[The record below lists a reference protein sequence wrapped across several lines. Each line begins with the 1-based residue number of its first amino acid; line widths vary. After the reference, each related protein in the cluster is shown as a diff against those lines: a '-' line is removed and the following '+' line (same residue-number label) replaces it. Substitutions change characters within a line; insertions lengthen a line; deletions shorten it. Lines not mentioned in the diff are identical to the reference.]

1 MQYRIRILPRW
12 LIFLVDI
19 FFVQFSI
26 FVAFAL
32 RFNFDWHEMARFDLN
47 LIFGLSLLVNGVLFY
62 IFKSYA
68 GIIRYTNIEDAYR
81 LIIVN
86 SLATLIYYVINLIL
100 NQPPR
105 ATLLFPKAVV
115 GIYWFTTN
123 FTLISYRLGIKHFF
137 NNYYA
142 QKQQEERIK
151 TKVAIFNVSETGV
164 MTKKVI
170 NDLTNSDLQVAAF
183 LDENLSRAGRI
194 MDGIPIY
201 GTDDDNF
208 RKLKQDGIEML
219 IIANRDISKI
229 QLNYLVDISLNYGLR
244 VQQVPPIEQWLNG
257 NLNIQQLKDI
267 NIEDLLERPVI
278 QISND
283 KIDSELRGKKILV
296 TGAAGSIGSEIVR
309 QLTNYYPSLIILC
322 DKAETPMHDLT
333 LELNENYKSANY
345 KAYMGDVCDYQRMEN
360 LFETYNP
367 DIVFHAAAYKHVPMM
382 EDNPSVAIINN
393 VLGTKTLADLAVAN
407 GVEKFVTVST
417 DKAVNPTNI
426 MGASKRIAEI
436 YTQSLYKFISETH
449 NLVTLKGIAYPT
461 KFVTT
466 RFGNVLGSNGSVI
479 PRFKQQLDRGGPITV
494 THPEITR
501 YFMTIPE
508 ACRLV
513 LEAGVMGHG
522 GEIFVFDMGQP
533 VKIVDLAKKMI
544 RLAGKTPDV
553 DVRIE
558 YSGLRPGEKLYEEL
572 LNNAENTQPTYHDKI
587 MIASVRE
594 YDYPEVKGHIEKM
607 IASARKH
614 YSTETVEQM
623 KDLVP
628 EFISNNSIFE
638 NLDKETSKAVA

>member
-12 LIFLVDI
+12 FIFLVDI
-19 FFVQFSI
+19 FFVQFCI
-26 FVAFAL
+26 FIAFAL
-32 RFNFDWHEMARFDLN
+32 RFNFDLQEMARFNLN
-47 LIFGLSLLVNGVLFY
+47 LILGLSLVVNTVLFY

-86 SLATLIYYVINLIL
+86 SLASLIYYTITLIL
-100 NQPPR
+100 NTPPH

-115 GIYWFTTN
+115 GIYWFTAN
-123 FTLISYRLGIKHFF
+123 FVLISYRLGIKHFF
-137 NNYYA
+137 KYYYL
-142 QKQQEERIK
+142 QKQEERHRA
-151 TKVAIFNVSETGV
+151 KVAIFDTTEAGI

-170 NDLTNSDLQVAAF
+170 NDLSNTDLLVAAF
-183 LDENLSRAGRI
+183 IDDNLSRGGRF
-194 MDGIPIY
+194 MDGLPIY
-201 GTDDDNF
+201 GTDDASF
-208 RKLKQDGIEML
+208 RKLKQDGIEMFV
-219 IIANRDISKI
+219 IANMDIPKE
-229 QLNYLVDISLNYGLR
+229 QLNYLVDISLTYGLR
-244 VQQVPPIEQWLNG
+244 VQQVPPIQQWLNG
-257 NLNIQQLKDI
+257 TLNIQQLKDI

-278 QISND
+278 KISNE
-283 KIDSELRGKKILV
+283 KIDGELRGKKILV

-309 QLTNYYPSLIILC
+309 QLTNYHPTLIILC

-333 LELNENYKSANY
+333 LELNEHYKSANY
-345 KAYMGDVCDYQRMEN
+345 KAYMGDVCDSRVWRD

-382 EDNPSVAIINN
+382 ENNPSVAIINN

-436 YTQSLYKFISETH
+436 YSQSLYKYLHRISY
-449 NLVTLKGIAYPT
+449 NQSSLKGMAHPT

-479 PRFKQQLDRGGPITV
+479 PRFKQQMDRGGPITV

-513 LEAGVMGHG
+513 LEAGVMG
-522 GEIFVFDMGQP
+522 
-533 VKIVDLAKKMI
+533 
-544 RLAGKTPDV
+544 
-553 DVRIE
+553 
-558 YSGLRPGEKLYEEL
+558 
-572 LNNAENTQPTYHDKI
+572 
-587 MIASVRE
+587 
-594 YDYPEVKGHIEKM
+594 
-607 IASARKH
+607 
-614 YSTETVEQM
+614 
-623 KDLVP
+623 
-628 EFISNNSIFE
+628 
-638 NLDKETSKAVA
+638 KAVRYSCLIWASR

>member
-19 FFVQFSI
+19 FFVQLSI
-26 FVAFAL
+26 FAAFAL
-32 RFNFDWHEMARFDLN
+32 RFNFDWQEMARFNLN
-47 LIFGLSLLVNGVLFY
+47 LIFGLSFVVSGVLFY

-86 SLATLIYYVINLIL
+86 SLAALIYYVINLVL

-115 GIYWFTTN
+115 GIYWLTTN

-137 NNYYA
+137 NNYYQ
-142 QKQQEERIK
+142 QKQEERIK
-151 TKVAIFNVSETGV
+151 TKVAIYDTSEAGV

-170 NDLTNSDLQVAAF
+170 NDLSNSDLQVAVF
-183 LDENLSRAGRI
+183 LDDNSARAGRI
-194 MDGIPIY
+194 MDGLPIY
-201 GTDDDNF
+201 GIEDENF
-208 RKLKQDGIEML
+208 RKLKQDGVDL
-219 IIANRDISKI
+219 VIIANRDIPKEK
-229 QLNYLVDISLNYGLR
+229 LNYLVDISLNYGLR
-244 VQQVPPIEQWLNG
+244 VQQVPPIQQWLNG
-257 NLNIQQLKDI
+257 TLNIQQLKDI

-278 QISND
+278 KISND

-309 QLTNYYPSLIILC
+309 QLTHYYPSLIILC

-333 LELNENYKSANY
+333 LELNEHYKSANY

-436 YTQSLYKFISETH
+436 YSQSLFKFISDKH
-449 NLVTLKGIAYPT
+449 NLSSFKGMAHPT

-479 PRFKQQLDRGGPITV
+479 PRFKQQLERGGPITV

-513 LEAGVMGHG
+513 LEAGVMGNG

-558 YSGLRPGEKLYEEL
+558 FTGLRPGEKLYEEL
-572 LNNAENTQPTYHDKI
+572 LNNAENTRPTYHDKI

-594 YDYPEVKGHIEKM
+594 YNYPEVKEHIEKM

-638 NLDKETSKAVA
+638 NLDAKESKAVA